1 MSKTTENK
9 TVKTETSA
17 ENELRAAAQDLTP
30 DEPSL
35 FESEMKKVWARLA
48 ELENEN
54 KELRTDKETK
64 KNAPDN
70 ASKWNKRV
78 SIKLFYDGEKYKD
91 DVFVGWNGK
100 RYRIKRGVE
109 VNVPLGVFRIIQ
121 RSEEMDR
128 QTAARIQR
136 LVDDYKE

>member
-9 TVKTETSA
+9 TVKTETPA

-30 DEPSL
+30 DEQPL

-109 VNVPLGVFRIIQ
+109 VNVPLGVLRIIQ